1 MKKRVTALL
10 LSAVMVVSTLALTA
24 CGGSEAALKGN
35 YESGS
40 VEEYTYGG
48 MVLGTNANSWDL
60 KLYDD
65 GTYEMVVAQVTIM
78 SEMAGGVT
86 NYTVYGTYTDGSV
99 ADGYHSVELSAAE
112 RIVYGSYS
120 TLGGYAFDY
129 DTDVDTEFI
138 IPGGDDVAIA
148 KDAFISEL
156 GHGAATTIYI
166 AQDAQGADTCH
177 FEFEMK

>member
-1 MKKRVTALL
+1 MKKRITALL
-10 LSAVMVVSTLALTA
+10 LCAVMVVSAFALTA
-24 CGGSEAALKGN
+24 CGGKEATLKGN
-35 YESGS
+35 YESGAMGD
-40 VEEYTYGG
+40 YLYGG
-48 MVLGTNANSWDL
+48 MKLGTTTTSYDL

-65 GTYEMVVAQVTIM
+65 GSYELVVAEIVIM

-86 NYTVYGTYTDGSV
+86 NFTVYGTYEDGTV
-99 ADGYHSVELSAAE
+99 ADGYHSVKLSAAE

-148 KDAFISEL
+148 KDKFISEL
-156 GHGAATTIYI
+156 GYGKETTIYI
-166 AQDAQGADTCH
+166 AQNAEGADTCH

>member
-10 LSAVMVVSTLALTA
+10 LCALMAVSTLALTA
-24 CGGSEAALKGN
+24 CGGGEATLKGN

-40 VEEYTYGG
+40 VEEYLYGG
-48 MVLGTNANSWDL
+48 TPLGTNANSWDL

-65 GTYEMVVAQVTIM
+65 GTYEMVFTQITIM

-86 NYTVYGTYTDGSV
+86 NYTVYGTYTDGTV

-138 IPGGDDVAIA
+138 IPGGDDVAIE

-156 GHGAATTIYI
+156 GHGEATTIYI
-166 AQDAQGADTCH
+166 AQDAEGADTCH